1 MTPGYGA
8 QPGPM
13 PYTPAGGAAMPNNQT
28 PAFNQQPPMQAQAG
42 MGAQRNNFDFG
53 PRSAGMPQAE
63 QGMPIPTPQPMYNAM
78 PMPPAQ
84 QPQPVGSMPN
94 MPATSM
100 QQPQPG
106 MPPMQPAPMNAPQAP
121 VQAAPMPQ
129 TQGATV
135 GSNTPAAASRAN
147 PGVQPAVRTN
157 PNSTQNMLQI
167 AEIRD
172 GIVIMNDGSF
182 RSVVMVKS
190 INFDLMSQQ
199 EQEAVEYSYQAFLN
213 SLYFPVQI
221 FIRSQK
227 VDLQP
232 YIEKLDKIRTEHDNM
247 LLAMLM
253 EDYIAYIDQLG
264 QQTNIMDKKFY
275 VVIPYFPHLDVQK
288 ALSQSKNFVTGFMGL
303 FNTKEQR
310 VVINEENLEKAKTE
324 LRNRVQA
331 VLSGLLQCGV
341 QGLPLD
347 TQELIE
353 LYYDTYNPD
362 TATRQQ
368 LKNFNDLNADIV
380 TKGEGRAAQPH
391 LQREL
396 T

>member
-1 MTPGYGA
+1 MPVTPAAPPPAVGNHSTFIPGTFTPQPAA
-8 QPGPM
+8 QPA
-13 PYTPAGGAAMPNNQT
+13 TPVVP
-28 PAFNQQPPMQAQAG
+28 
-42 MGAQRNNFDFG
+42 
-53 PRSAGMPQAE
+53 GMPQ
-63 QGMPIPTPQPMYNAM
+63 
-78 PMPPAQ
+78 
-84 QPQPVGSMPN
+84 
-94 MPATSM
+94 
-100 QQPQPG
+100 PG
-106 MPPMQPAPMNAPQAP
+106 Q
-121 VQAAPMPQ
+121 
-129 TQGATV
+129 
-135 GSNTPAAASRAN
+135 
-147 PGVQPAVRTN
+147 PGVQPVQHSN
-157 PNSTQNMLQI
+157 PNSTQNTLLI

-190 INFDLMSQQ
+190 VNFDLMSPQ
-199 EQEAVEYSYQAFLN
+199 EQEAVEYSYQGFLN
-213 SLYFPVQI
+213 SLYFPVQV

-232 YIEKLDKIRTEHDNM
+232 YIERLDKIRTEHDNM

-253 EDYIAYIDQLG
+253 DDYITYIDQLS

-275 VVIPYFPHLDVQK
+275 VVIPYFPVVDVQK
-288 ALSQSKNFVTGFMGL
+288 ALTQSKTFFTGLAAL
-303 FNTKEQR
+303 FNKKEQH
-310 VVINEENLEKAKTE
+310 VTINEADLEKAKTE

-331 VLSGLLQCGV
+331 VLQGLLQCGV

-368 LKNFNDLNADIV
+368 LKNFNNLNADVI
-380 TKGEGRAAQPH
+380 TKGAGTAAQAH

-396 T
+396 N